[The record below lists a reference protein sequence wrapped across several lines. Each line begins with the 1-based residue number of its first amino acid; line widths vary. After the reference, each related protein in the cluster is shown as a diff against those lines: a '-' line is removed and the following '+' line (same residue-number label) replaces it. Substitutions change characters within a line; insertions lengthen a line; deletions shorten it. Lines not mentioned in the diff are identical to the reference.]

1 MNVKRIIIAGL
12 AVNVISFL
20 IFPLFFSTSLFGWVF
35 NLEPTNIWKWTPQM
49 SLTSMPAGW
58 LIFLFSVNT
67 ALAVFIAFLYAILF
81 KAIPCTGIKK
91 GLVFGL
97 LMYPIGVLIP
107 MFSWYVMMN
116 VAGQTI
122 LYFTLEQ
129 LIEILVYGAV
139 IGVIYKEKEFA
150 APSINSG

>member
-12 AVNVISFL
+12 AVNIISFA
-20 IFPLFFSTSLFGWVF
+20 IFPLFFSTPLFGWVF
-35 NLEPTNIWKWTPQM
+35 NLEPTTIWKWTPQI

-58 LIFLFSVNT
+58 LLFLFSVNT
-67 ALAVFIAFLYAILF
+67 VLAMFIAFLYAVLF
-81 KAIPCTGIKK
+81 RVIPGTGVKK

-97 LMYPIGVLIP
+97 LMYPMSVLIP

-116 VAGQTI
+116 VAGLAV

-129 LIEILVYGAV
+129 FIEILVYGAV
-139 IGVIYKEKEFA
+139 IGIMYKEKEFVPK
-150 APSINSG
+150 PSKC